1 MGLALLLPQQQA
13 RGAASAQQSAQGFD
27 PWAMATGWLK
37 SHGDLGFL
45 AALGGLAV
53 SFALS
58 QAQNLETLLRLFD
71 RSLKPSEPPPTTRSG
86 PTGDNSPI
94 IPGETF
100 RLGLEVITTS
110 ESIGKQTDQISTSPR
125 TIRIFL
131 ASSSELI
138 EDRNSFDLFCR
149 QENDR
154 LLKQGLYLEI
164 FRWEHFLDAMSEL
177 RLQDE
182 YNAAIK
188 DCDVFVSL
196 FQTKTG
202 KFTREEFFE
211 AHKTFR
217 TKGKPLI
224 YTYFKRSDVPND
236 RRLRGSLNS
245 LWDFQ
250 DKLSELGHFHTEY
263 INTQDLQLQFR
274 RQLDMLIDKRKL

>member
-1 MGLALLLPQQQA
+1 MV
-13 RGAASAQQSAQGFD
+13 
-27 PWAMATGWLK
+27 TGWLK
-37 SHGDLGFL
+37 PDGALGFL
-45 AALGGLAV
+45 ALGGLA
-53 SFALS
+53 FAGYALS
-58 QAQNLETLLRLFD
+58 QAQNWEALLRLLGRGPKD
-71 RSLKPSEPPPTTRSG
+71 PVRPPATRNETHG
-86 PTGDNSPI
+86 TNSPVI
-94 IPGETF
+94 TGGTF
-100 RLGLEVITTS
+100 TAQQIVKHEHILHSLPKRTTSPDYLGLKGITTG
-110 ESIGKQTDQISTSPR
+110 ESIGEQTDQVSTSPR

-154 LLKQGLYLEI
+154 LLKQGLYLQI
-164 FRWEHFLDAMSEL
+164 FRWEHFLDAMSES

-188 DCDVFVSL
+188 SCDVFVSL

-217 TKGKPLI
+217 AKSKPLI
-224 YTYFKRSDVPND
+224 YTYFKRTDVPND

-250 DKLSELGHFHTEY
+250 DMLSELGHFHTEY